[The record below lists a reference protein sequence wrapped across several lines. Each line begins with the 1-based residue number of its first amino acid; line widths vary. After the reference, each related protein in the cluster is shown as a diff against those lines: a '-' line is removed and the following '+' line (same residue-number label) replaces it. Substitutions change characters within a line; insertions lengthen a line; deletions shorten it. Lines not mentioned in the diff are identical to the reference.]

1 MFKKMKLGLKI
12 GMGFGLLLVIAA
24 TLGMLAIVN
33 MGRVET
39 QSTMLQ
45 KEYVPE
51 VDVANNVE
59 RKSFHTMYAMRGY
72 GFTGE
77 EAMLKDAQN
86 ELKQLHERLAQ
97 AKKLGDEAP
106 NLKKLSPAVIQ
117 IEQMV
122 NSYEGLVDETIA
134 INAKMNENKESLD
147 KAAALY
153 MGNCNDYLI
162 GQTQKMEREIK
173 AGLGEAALNKRLQ
186 KITIVNDI
194 IDIGNAT
201 RIAAWKSQA
210 EREPKIIQDA
220 NKNFPVMAEKF
231 NTLRELSTAVDD
243 QKRIE
248 NTQKAADDYKNAM
261 NTYLDNWLINRDL
274 GKKRGQLGDKVLEEA
289 MNVSIAGMEGTVRIA
304 DGAVASLSMASHVM
318 IWGLIAA
325 AIIGI
330 AVAFLITRSI
340 TKPVI
345 LGVNLAQEIAK
356 GDFSM
361 RLNMD
366 RGDEIGVLANALD
379 GMADSLAQNA
389 AVAEQIADG
398 NLNVEVKL
406 ASDKDQLGNAL
417 LKMVES
423 LNDIVG
429 QLQLSGD
436 QISAGSGEVSDS
448 AQSLSQGATES
459 ASSLEE
465 ISASLN
471 ELSSQ
476 TVTNAENASQAN
488 QLSAEA
494 QNAAKQGGEKMELMV
509 AAMAE
514 INEAGQNISK
524 IIKTIDEIAFQT
536 NLLALNAAV
545 EAARAGQH
553 GKGFAVVAEEVRNLA
568 ARSAKAAEETSELIE
583 GSVAKTENGSTIAGQ
598 TAEALQGI
606 YNSISKTSDLVAE
619 IAAASSEQAEGV
631 SQINEGV
638 TQIDQVTQQNT
649 AAAEESAAAAEELS
663 GQAESMKHMLS
674 RFILKNQN
682 RTASAPRQL
691 PSKATKTTQSDD
703 WGGAKNSPQ
712 IALDDNEFG
721 KF

>member
-12 GMGFGLLLVIAA
+12 GMGFGLLLVIAVA
-24 TLGMLAIVN
+24 LGFLAIVN

-51 VDVANNVE
+51 VEMANQVE
-59 RKSFHTMYAMRGY
+59 RSSFRTMYAMRGY

-77 EAMLKDAQN
+77 QSFLDNAKKNMSDL
-86 ELKQLHERLAQ
+86 LERLD
-97 AKKLGDEAP
+97 KTKTLGNKAP
-106 NLKKLSPAVIQ
+106 HLKALTHAVEKA
-117 IEQMV
+117 EQHV
-122 NSYEGLVDETIA
+122 STYEGLIQDTI
-134 INAKMNENKESLD
+134 
-147 KAAALY
+147 
-153 MGNCNDYLI
+153 
-162 GQTQKMEREIK
+162 
-173 AGLGEAALNKRLQ
+173 ALNKAMEANRQQLNAAAAMYMENANSYLAFMHETFTRDLLAGREKNRLEERVE
-186 KITIVNDI
+186 KIRQANVVIDLGND
-194 IDIGNAT
+194 A
-201 RIAAWKSQA
+201 RILAWKAQA
-210 EREPKIIQDA
+210 QRSPEVLRSAYANFPKIED
-220 NKNFPVMAEKF
+220 V
-231 NTLRELSTAVDD
+231 LSSLLAVTKRQEVKD
-243 QKRIE
+243 QLATIRKAGQNYKRALE
-248 NTQKAADDYKNAM
+248 TF
-261 NTYLDNWLINRDL
+261 LDNWLKNEAIAT
-274 GKKRGQLGDKVLEEA
+274 KRTEVGDTVLAGARE
-289 MNVSIAGMEGTVRIA
+289 VSIVGMNGTVEIA
-304 DGAVASLSMASHVM
+304 DAAVSSLNSSSNIM
-318 IWGLIAA
+318 IGGLIAA
-325 AIIGI
+325 VIIGI
-330 AVAFLITRSI
+330 TVAFLITRSI
-340 TKPVI
+340 TKPI
-345 LGVNLAQEIAK
+345 ARGVNLAQEIAK

-366 RGDEIGVLANALD
+366 SSDEIGVLAKALD
-379 GMADSLAQNA
+379 GMADNLAQNA

-398 NLNVEVKL
+398 NLNIEVKL

-417 LKMVES
+417 QKMVES

-429 QLQLSGD
+429 QLQVSGE
-436 QISAGSGEVSDS
+436 QISCGSNEVSDS

-476 TVTNAENASQAN
+476 TLTNAENAGQAN

-494 QNAAKQGGEKMELMV
+494 QDAAKKGGEKMELMV
-509 AAMAE
+509 TAMAE

-568 ARSAKAAEETSELIE
+568 ARSAKAAEETSQLIE
-583 GSVAKTENGSTIAGQ
+583 GSVEKTANGSTIAGQ

-606 YNSISKTSDLVAE
+606 HTSISKTSDLVSE
-619 IAAASSEQAEGV
+619 IAAASNQQAQGV
-631 SQINEGV
+631 SQINQGV
-638 TQIDQVTQQNT
+638 SQIDQVTQQNT

-674 RFILKNQN
+674 RFILKNQKH
-682 RTASAPRQL
+682 TASVSQPQPIIAP
-691 PSKATKTTQSDD
+691 KAANTDD
-703 WGGAKNSPQ
+703 WGGVSASPQ
-712 IALDDNEFG
+712 ITLDDKDFG